1 MMRSGLSRRGFLK
14 AGAAVAGSLLVSTA
28 GGMAGAAQTAKAKG
42 PFRLCFNTAT
52 IMGKNLPIT
61 EEIDIVAKAGYDGI
75 EPWIRKI
82 EDYKSKGG
90 TLADL
95 KKRIADAGLAVEG
108 AIGFVG
114 WIMDDEAARAKG
126 VEQMKRD
133 MDLVAQI
140 GGTRIAA
147 PPVGAT
153 DKPGLDLDAAAA
165 RYRVILDAGANIGV
179 IPQLELWGHSKN
191 LHRLGQCMH
200 VIVESGHQKAGLL
213 GDFYHIYKGGSDFA
227 GLTAIGPSALQIFHM
242 NDYPD
247 TPPRETIKDQD
258 RVMPGDGIAPLP
270 QLIRGMHD
278 RGCRPV
284 FSLELFSRKFW
295 DQDPAVVA
303 KEGIEKM
310 RAVIAKATA

>member
-1 MMRSGLSRRGFLK
+1 
-14 AGAAVAGSLLVSTA
+14 
-28 GGMAGAAQTAKAKG
+28 MAGAAQTAKAKG

-200 VIVESGHQKAGLL
+200 ALAQPVHACDRGIRASEGGITGRFLPYLQGRVGLCGTDGDWPLGAADLPHERLPRHAAARDDQRPGPRDAGRRDCAAAAIDP
-213 GDFYHIYKGGSDFA
+213 GDARPGLQAGVFA
-227 GLTAIGPSALQIFHM
+227 GAIQPKVLGPGPGGGGQGRHREDAGGDRQGNGIRIF
-242 NDYPD
+242 NF
-247 TPPRETIKDQD
+247 RFSIW
-258 RVMPGDGIAPLP
+258 
-270 QLIRGMHD
+270 IR
-278 RGCRPV
+278 RY
-284 FSLELFSRKFW
+284 
-295 DQDPAVVA
+295 
-303 KEGIEKM
+303 
-310 RAVIAKATA
+310 